1 MSVTAVS
8 TAPPSVSDPQPRGLR
23 ANAWLTLVAVALGLF
38 MVGLDGSVVSIAN
51 AEIARDLNATT
62 AELQWVTNS
71 YLLALAAALI
81 LGGKLGDRL
90 GRRTVYLVGVVG
102 FTVASVA
109 IGLAGSIEGVIA
121 FRALQGLFGAMLM
134 PNTLALLRAVFPP
147 KKFGMAVGIWA
158 MISSVSTALGPIV
171 GGLLVEHVNWESVFY
186 INAPIGVIALV
197 FGLVVLPQSKNEAA
211 ASEKFDVPG
220 VVLLALGLL
229 AVVFG
234 VVKGETWGWTSAGTL
249 GAIIGGVV
257 VLVLF
262 GWYETRV
269 AHPLLPMRLFRN
281 PALTIGTFVTALN
294 FFVLLG
300 VIFFVMLYLQNVR
313 GFTPV
318 EAGVRTLPLSL
329 VSMVASPLGAKLT
342 EKFGPRL
349 TMPLGMVLQAGAA
362 FAMLSWSA
370 DSSYAT
376 MWPPF
381 AALGLGVGIVMSA
394 SSDAI
399 VGNAPVKDGGIAGG
413 LQATSLQVGGALGTS
428 VLVSL
433 ISSRVGST
441 LTDSLTDAGVPHS
454 AAARFEEAKDAVAMG
469 VAPVSDA
476 MPAQLRAAV
485 VEGSHTAFMN
495 GVHTA
500 VVVTG
505 ILALLGAALAA
516 LGLRGRA
523 DGHEE
528 NDANV
533 PSPAADPAAPATDTS
548 PVPAAT
554 AGATAAVRSSGG
566 IPVSGHV
573 LGAESAP
580 VPQAAVTLISLGGRQ
595 VGRVVAHP
603 DGSYTVDAPGAGSY
617 VLIASAE
624 GYQPQASTVVV
635 GDDPVSYDILL
646 SGTSGLVGTVRSA
659 DHKKP
664 VVGAMVV
671 AADVRGDVLAAGLT
685 DTDGTF
691 SFAELVPGQLTLA
704 VTAAGY
710 RPIALPVEIAAQG
723 VTRTEVELFS
733 GLQVQGVVQAA
744 GRPLNDARITLLD
757 AAGNVVAG
765 ATTGEDGTY
774 AFTDL
779 DGGEYTVLAAGYPP
793 KATNLTVRGS
803 GVESHD
809 IELSHPGD

>member
-1 MSVTAVS
+1 MPVTAVS
-8 TAPPSVSDPQPRGLR
+8 TAPSPVSTPHPRGLR
-23 ANAWLTLVAVALGLF
+23 ANPWLTLVAVAFGLF

-81 LGGKLGDRL
+81 LGGKLGDRF
-90 GRRTVYLVGVVG
+90 GRRTLYLIGVVG
-102 FTVASVA
+102 FTAASVA

-186 INAPIGVIALV
+186 INAPIGVIALA
-197 FGLVVLPQSKNEAA
+197 FGLMVLPPSRNEAA

-220 VVLLALGLL
+220 VVLLAGGLL

-249 GAIIGGVV
+249 GVIAGGLV

-269 AHPLLPMRLFRN
+269 EHPLLPMRLFRN
-281 PALTIGTFVTALN
+281 PALTIGTVVTALN
-294 FFVLLG
+294 FFILLG

-381 AALGLGVGIVMSA
+381 AALGLGVGMVMSA

-399 VGNAPVKDGGIAGG
+399 VGNAPVKDGGVAGG
-413 LQATSLQVGGALGTS
+413 LQATSLQIGGALGTS
-428 VLVSL
+428 VLVSI

-441 LTDSLTDAGVPHS
+441 LNDSLTDAGVPGS
-454 AAARFEEAKDAVAMG
+454 VAARLDEAKDAVAMG
-469 VAPVSDA
+469 VAPVTDA

-485 VEGSHTAFMN
+485 TEGSQTAFMN

-500 VVVTG
+500 VLVTG
-505 ILALLGAALAA
+505 ILALVGAALAA
-516 LGLRGRA
+516 LGLRGRRDEQVSSPVLSQA
-523 DGHEE
+523 APVDTAAQPGTTAVPTATASVTAEI
-528 NDANV
+528 
-533 PSPAADPAAPATDTS
+533 PSP
-548 PVPAAT
+548 
-554 AGATAAVRSSGG
+554 GG
-566 IPVSGHV
+566 TPVSGRV
-573 LGAESAP
+573 RGAESAP
-580 VPQAAVTLISLGGRQ
+580 VPRAAVTLISLGGRQ
-595 VGRVVAHP
+595 LGRVVAQQ
-603 DGSYTVDAPGAGSY
+603 DGSYTVEAPSPGSY

-635 GDDPVSYDILL
+635 GDEPVSYDILL
-646 SGTSGLVGTVRSA
+646 SGTSELLGTVTSA
-659 DHKKP
+659 DYKEP

-691 SFAELVPGQLTLA
+691 SFAEVVPGQLTLA

-710 RPIALPVEIAAQG
+710 RPVALPVEVTVQG
-723 VTRTEVELFS
+723 VTRTEIELSS
-733 GLQVQGVVQAA
+733 GSQVQGVVTAA
-744 GRPLNDARITLLD
+744 GRPLNDARVTLVD
-757 AAGNVVAG
+757 AAGNVVAT
-765 ATTGEDGTY
+765 ATTGEDGGY

-779 DGGEYTVLAAGYPP
+779 DGGEYTVLATGYPP
-793 KATNLTVRGS
+793 KATHLTVHGF
-803 GVESHD
+803 GVDGHD
-809 IELSHPGD
+809 IELSHPGE

>member
-1 MSVTAVS
+1 MSVAAVS
-8 TAPPSVSDPQPRGLR
+8 TAPPPVSDPHPRGLR
-23 ANAWLTLVAVALGLF
+23 ANPWLTLIAVAFGLF

-81 LGGKLGDRL
+81 LGGKLGDRF
-90 GRRTVYLVGVVG
+90 GRRTLYLVGVVG
-102 FTVASVA
+102 FTAASVA

-197 FGLVVLPQSKNEAA
+197 FGLLVLPQSRNEAA
-211 ASEKFDVPG
+211 ANEKFDVPG

-249 GAIIGGVV
+249 GAIVGGVV

-281 PALTIGTFVTALN
+281 PALTIGTVVTALN

-318 EAGVRTLPLSL
+318 ESGVRTLPLSL

-342 EKFGPRL
+342 EKFGARL

-381 AALGLGVGIVMSA
+381 AALGLGVGMVMSA

-399 VGNAPVKDGGIAGG
+399 VGNAPVKDGGVAGG
-413 LQATSLQVGGALGTS
+413 LQATSLQIGGALGTS
-428 VLVSL
+428 VLVSI

-441 LTDSLTDAGVPHS
+441 LTDSLTAAGVPHS
-454 AAARFEEAKDAVAMG
+454 AAAGFEEAKDAVAMG

-500 VVVTG
+500 VLVTG
-505 ILALLGAALAA
+505 ILALVGAALAA
-516 LGLRGRA
+516 LGLRGRSN
-523 DGHEE
+523 ER
-528 NDANV
+528 V
-533 PSPAADPAAPATDTS
+533 SSPVSSEAAPVDTAQ
-548 PVPAAT
+548 PRTTAVPTAT
-554 AGATAAVRSSGG
+554 ASVTAEIPSSGG
-566 IPVSGHV
+566 TPVSGHV
-573 LGAESAP
+573 IGAESAP
-580 VPQAAVTLISLGGRQ
+580 VPRAAVTLISLGGRQ
-595 VGRVVAHP
+595 AGRVVAHP

-624 GYQPQASTVVV
+624 GYQPQASTIVV
-635 GDDPVSYDILL
+635 GDEPVSYDIML

-659 DHKKP
+659 DPKKP

-704 VTAAGY
+704 VTAVGY
-710 RPIALPVEIAAQG
+710 RPIALPIEIAAHG
-723 VTRTEVELFS
+723 VTRTEVELSS
-733 GLQVQGVVQAA
+733 GSQVQGVVTAA
-744 GRPLNDARITLLD
+744 GRPLNDARVTLID
-757 AAGNVVAG
+757 AVGNVVSN
-765 ATTGEDGTY
+765 ATTGEDGGY
-774 AFTDL
+774 AFAEL
-779 DGGEYTVLAAGYPP
+779 DRGEYTVLATGYPP
-793 KATNLTVRGS
+793 KATHLTVHGS
-803 GVESHD
+803 GVDGHD
-809 IELSHPGD
+809 IELSHPGE

>member
-8 TAPPSVSDPQPRGLR
+8 TAPSPVSHHHPRGLR
-23 ANAWLTLVAVALGLF
+23 ANPWLTLIAVGLGLF

-81 LGGKLGDRL
+81 LGGKLGDRF

-102 FTVASVA
+102 FTLASVA
-109 IGLAGSIEGVIA
+109 IGLAGSVEGVIA

-158 MISSVSTALGPIV
+158 MISSVATALGPIV
-171 GGLLVEHVNWESVFY
+171 GGLLVQHVNWESVFY

-197 FGLVVLPQSKNEAA
+197 FGLVVLPQSRNEAA

-220 VVLLALGLL
+220 VVLLALGLI

-249 GAIIGGVV
+249 GAIVGGIV

-281 PALTIGTFVTALN
+281 PALTIGVFVTALN

-300 VIFFVMLYLQNVR
+300 AIFFVMLYLQNVH

-318 EAGVRTLPLSL
+318 ESGVRTLPLSL
-329 VSMVASPLGAKLT
+329 ASMVASPLGAKLT

-362 FAMLSWSA
+362 FTMLAWSA
-370 DSSYAT
+370 DSSYAA

-381 AALGLGVGIVMSA
+381 VALGLGVGIVMAA

-441 LTDSLTDAGVPHS
+441 LTDSLTEAGVPHS

-500 VVVTG
+500 VLVTG
-505 ILALLGAALAA
+505 ILALVGAALAA
-516 LGLRGRA
+516 FGLRGRE
-523 DGHEE
+523 DGTQE
-528 NDANV
+528 NAEHTEHDAKV
-533 PSPAADPAAPATDTS
+533 PSPAA
-548 PVPAAT
+548 
-554 AGATAAVRSSGG
+554 VRSSIGVA
-566 IPVSGHV
+566 VSGRV
-573 LGAESAP
+573 IGAESAP
-580 VPQAAVTLISLGGRQ
+580 VPRAVITLISLGGRQ
-595 VGRVVAHP
+595 VGRMVAHS
-603 DGSYTVDAPGAGSY
+603 DGAYAVDAPGAGSY

-635 GDDPVSYDILL
+635 GGEPVSYDIRL
-646 SGTSGLVGTVRSA
+646 SGTSGLFGTVRSA
-659 DHKKP
+659 DLGKP
-664 VVGAMVV
+664 VAGAMVV
-671 AADVRGDVLAAGLT
+671 AADVRGDVLAAGLS

-691 SFAELVPGQLTLA
+691 GFGVLVPGQLTLA

-723 VTRTEVELFS
+723 VTRTELELS
-733 GLQVQGVVQAA
+733 PGLHVRGMVQAA
-744 GRPLNDARITLLD
+744 GRPLNDARVTLID
-757 AAGNVVAG
+757 TAGNVVAT
-765 ATTGEDGTY
+765 ATTGEDGGY

-779 DGGEYTVLAAGYPP
+779 DGGEYTVTAGGYPP
-793 KATNLTVRGS
+793 KATQVTVYGS